1 MAKPSANTGKQHT
14 SRFKPGKSGN
24 PKGRPHG
31 SRNKASLAVEELLDG
46 QSEALTQKA
55 VQMAMA
61 GDMQALKLCIDRVCP
76 PRRSRPIKIKLP
88 KVETVADIAVAQTAV
103 IAAMAQGD
111 LTPDEAGTVAGVLEA
126 RRRTFETTEIE
137 ERIANLEAEAAKE

>member
-1 MAKPSANTGKQHT
+1 
-14 SRFKPGKSGN
+14 
-24 PKGRPHG
+24 
-31 SRNKASLAVEELLDG
+31 G